1 MRLRDQLWRWS
12 PYGDRSMAGLTI
24 SVGVIILAPIVLALF
39 LNGAYDPV
47 ADDIVIEQ
55 VSEGEAVAKVTA
67 GPLTSR
73 QLATLNRFVAETVR
87 DFDLRY
93 DGESYTKITR
103 DFHLVVEV
111 EGVVV
116 ANVRGSKTYERKRE

>member
-1 MRLRDQLWRWS
+1 M
-12 PYGDRSMAGLTI
+12 
-24 SVGVIILAPIVLALF
+24 GVIVLAPIVLALF

-47 ADDIVIEQ
+47 VLADEIVIEQ

-67 GPLTSR
+67 GPLTSK

-87 DFDLRY
+87 DFGLHVFY